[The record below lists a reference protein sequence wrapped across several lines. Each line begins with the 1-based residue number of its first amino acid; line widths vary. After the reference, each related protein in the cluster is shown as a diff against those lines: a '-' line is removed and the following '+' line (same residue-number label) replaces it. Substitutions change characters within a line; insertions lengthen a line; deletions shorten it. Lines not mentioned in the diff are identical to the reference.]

1 MKLLLLEVS
10 IFWEKNQNDILNS
23 VSLMKYIV

>member
-10 IFWEKNQNDILNS
+10 IFGEKNQNDILNS